1 MNRHQQGPVADV
13 SPVLSVHNL
22 SVTYGDDATPTIVD
36 CTFDVL
42 PGECVLVTGPSGSGK
57 STIAMALAGIIPRS
71 IEADVSGEL
80 IWQPS
85 LQKPGKIGYVFQ
97 DPDSQFCMLTVADEI
112 AFGLENLQI
121 PREEMPAQTEASLRR
136 VDLDVAPSD
145 HHANFSGGMKQ
156 KLAIASALAMDCEFL
171 ILDEPTANL
180 DPLATRQIFE
190 QIVALRR
197 MGRTL
202 LIVEH
207 KYSPLLPFV
216 DKVLRVDASGRVTSL
231 RPDELSR
238 TLGRR
243 ADSDET
249 PMQTSKKHLS
259 VACGVEMGEV
269 SLTRPSG
276 EFGGKPLLEVADAA
290 LCYGD
295 KTIWSGVSLT
305 LHKGEFVAIVGP
317 NGAGKSSLLEVM
329 GGLLPATSGEVRL
342 LGTPVGRVRP
352 TARYQTIAYGFQ
364 NPEYQFLFER
374 VVDEMA
380 GRMVGDDVPPEV
392 LAQLAEFGLEHHAT
406 ASPYALSQGQKRRLA
421 VGVML
426 RDEHDLF
433 LFDEPTYGQ
442 DKASEETILR
452 RLQQLQSAGK
462 TVVTITHDMAL
473 VKRYAT
479 RVLVLADGQ
488 LLFDGTVK
496 DLYAREDIL
505 NRAHLLDD
513 TRPLQAGVKEDGV
526 LVRKSTTATAV
537 PVRVE
542 RVDEMHQR
550 AYKAAARSPLSA
562 VHPGVKL
569 LTLVYI
575 ALFTLFTNSFREL
588 AVMWAVTLV
597 VTFGLGWCNP
607 WRALKR
613 LWIVLAMYVIYLWT
627 FAANAATP
635 PGYHYENVLWFHL
648 SFYGLWQGLIVA
660 LRTFSTVVLAYAF
673 VETTDGTDF
682 VVSLSQSFH
691 LPPKLAYGVMAGTGF
706 LQRIDHEL
714 RTFRMARRV
723 RGRQGWWVTRP
734 VSYAL
739 PMLSQSIRLS
749 ERLAMAMEARGFY
762 GAPANRWNGRTYF
775 RRIPFR
781 LWDFVFAGL
790 CVVVV
795 VGLFMAVSSR

>member
-13 SPVLSVHNL
+13 LPVLSVHNL

-36 CTFDVL
+36 CTFDVF

-57 STIAMALAGIIPRS
+57 STLAMALAGIIPRS
-71 IEADVSGEL
+71 IEAEVSGEM
-80 IWQPS
+80 IWQSS
-85 LQKPGKIGYVFQ
+85 LQQPGKIGYVFQ
-97 DPDSQFCMLTVADEI
+97 DPDAQFCMLTVADEI

-121 PREEMPAQTEASLRR
+121 PREEMPAKTEASLRR

-216 DKVLRVDASGRVTSL
+216 DKVLRVDADGRVTSL
-231 RPDELSR
+231 RPGELSR
-238 TLGRR
+238 TLGRPSTNGEM
-243 ADSDET
+243 AVEIG
-249 PMQTSKKHLS
+249 KNHL
-259 VACGVEMGEV
+259 AIAWGAEMGA
-269 SLTRPSG
+269 LAMPRPA
-276 EFGGKPLLEVADAA
+276 GKPLLAVADAA

-295 KTIWSGVSLT
+295 KTIWSGVSFT

-329 GGLLPATSGEVRL
+329 GGLLPVTSGEVRL
-342 LGTPVGRVRP
+342 WDTPVGRIREA
-352 TARYQTIAYGFQ
+352 TRYQTIAYGFQ

-374 VVDEMA
+374 VADEMA
-380 GRMVGDDVPPEV
+380 GRVVGDDVPSKV
-392 LAQLAEFGLEHHAT
+392 LAQLAEFGLENHAT

-426 RDEHDLF
+426 RDDHDLF

-442 DKASEETILR
+442 DKASEETILC
-452 RLQQLQSAGK
+452 RLQQLQAAGK

-505 NRAHLLDD
+505 QRAHLLDD
-513 TRPLQAGVKEDGV
+513 VRPLHVGVKEDGA
-526 LVRKSTTATAV
+526 LVRQSVAATAR

-542 RVDEMHQR
+542 RNDEMHPR
-550 AYKAAARSPLSA
+550 DRKAAARSPLA
-562 VHPGVKL
+562 AIHPGVKL

-575 ALFTLFTNSFREL
+575 AVFTLFTNSFREL
-588 AVMWAVTLV
+588 AVMWVVTLV

-613 LWIVLAMYVIYLWT
+613 LSVVLAMYVIYLWT

-648 SFYGLWQGLIVA
+648 SLYGLWQGLIIA

-706 LQRIDHEL
+706 LQRVNHEL

-749 ERLAMAMEARGFY
+749 ERLATAMEARGFY
-762 GAPANRWNGRTYF
+762 GKPANHWNGRTYF

-781 LWDFVFAGL
+781 LWDFLFAGL
-790 CVVVV
+790 CAVVVIGV
-795 VGLFMAVSSR
+795 FIAVSSR